1 METWKSLSHVHS
13 SSKVADLDAGYKLN
27 RRNEVVRFKSFYFGG
42 NYERNKVA
50 WKSFIFNSVL
60 NKYPFKSLMHHVH
73 TVNGEKHGCTAFYVN
88 QLTGKHVYVNTDFIP
103 DCYGSV
109 LVRKCADTKD
119 YIGGDNNWVKTRE
132 DLWNTAIK
140 VSGSSIND
148 YPYSKRVK

>member
-1 METWKSLSHVHS
+1 MKETKLPGKASF
-13 SSKVADLDAGYKLN
+13 KV
-27 RRNEVVRFKSFYFGG
+27 
-42 NYERNKVA
+42 
-50 WKSFIFNSVL
+50 INSVL
-60 NKYPFKSLMHHVH
+60 NKYQFKSLMHHVH

-103 DCYGSV
+103 DCYGSA
-109 LVRKCADTKD
+109 LVRKCTDTKD
-119 YIGGDNNWVKTRE
+119 YIGGDNNWAKTRE